1 MSGGTK
7 TETRV
12 SRHVDPSHQPSACAR
27 QGLVLKSRAASVTV
41 TRMAGVEFG
50 RIQSWEEEGWEC
62 EGREQ
67 AEVWRFENPSN
78 GLLFVFPG
86 RPGDPGLPWP
96 EGKKEGE
103 GRRRRGPH
111 PPVVTQVRPHHSA
124 HRVQTW
130 SCTHT
135 FAHTLTQH
143 EPHGACAVGWTGVH
157 VSTWRRRWLRGSRAL
172 GKSVAQLDLSPRR
185 VPSQT

>member
-1 MSGGTK
+1 MWGREERGRR
-7 TETRV
+7 E
-12 SRHVDPSHQPSACAR
+12 D
-27 QGLVLKSRAASVTV
+27 SVMRRKRERNV
-41 TRMAGVEFG
+41 
-50 RIQSWEEEGWEC
+50 EC

-67 AEVWRFENPSN
+67 AEVWHWENPSN

-103 GRRRRGPH
+103 GRGKRGPH
-111 PPVVTQVRPHHSA
+111 PPVVTQLGS
-124 HRVQTW
+124 HRGSHRLQTW

-143 EPHGACAVGWTGVH
+143 EPHNACEVGWTGVH
-157 VSTWRRRWLRGSRAL
+157 VSSWGRRRL
-172 GKSVAQLDLSPRR
+172 GEQGLVQISGPAGPQTQKGLPRQPR
-185 VPSQT
+185 WTRL